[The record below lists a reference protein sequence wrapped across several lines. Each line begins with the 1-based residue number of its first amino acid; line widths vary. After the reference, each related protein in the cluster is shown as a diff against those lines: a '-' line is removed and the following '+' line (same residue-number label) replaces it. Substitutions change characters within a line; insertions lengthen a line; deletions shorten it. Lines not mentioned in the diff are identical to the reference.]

1 MRNKLLMATL
11 AIATPALIVPIQAH
25 AFQDVPKTHAG
36 YNEIMA
42 MKKEGIINGYLDGT
56 FKPEQGIS
64 RQHVAKLLSH
74 VLPLEPI
81 RPATT
86 FTDVPTNHPYY
97 NDIQR
102 LYRAG
107 IIDGFEGK
115 FNPTGALT
123 HAQIAKIL
131 CLAFQF
137 ELVQGEGTHWSKDYV
152 ATLYARGIM
161 TGDWQRD
168 ATVTRA
174 HYAIWLY
181 RILNIEQEETPSLI
195 PAPIEID
202 PPVYIQEA
210 SAPKIKL
217 RFNNEEV
224 LVKLEQNAATQDL
237 IAALPLTLTFEDYA
251 GTEKI
256 SYLPKKLSTTAT
268 GAGIDPAIGDLAY
281 YAPWGNLALF
291 YQDFGYSSG
300 LIKLGEVEAGLEK
313 LAKMQGKFTV
323 TIERVEEK

>member
-1 MRNKLLMATL
+1 MRNKLFIATL
-11 AIATPALIVPIQAH
+11 AIATPALVVPIQAH
-25 AFQDVPKTHAG
+25 AFQDVPQTHVN

-56 FKPEQGIS
+56 FKPEQIIS
-64 RQHVAKLLSH
+64 RQHVARLLSH

-81 RPATT
+81 RSATT

-137 ELVQGEGTHWSKDYV
+137 ELVEGKGTHWSKDYA
-152 ATLYARGIM
+152 ATLYAQGIM
-161 TGDWQRD
+161 TGDWNREQ
-168 ATVTRA
+168 TVTRA
-174 HYAIWLY
+174 HYAVWLY
-181 RILNIEQEETPSLI
+181 RALNLEQEETPSLI

-202 PPVYIQEA
+202 PPVYVQEA

-224 LVKLEQNAATQDL
+224 IVQLEQNAATQDL
-237 IAALPLTLTFEDYA
+237 VAALPLTLTFEDYA

-256 SYLPKKLSTTAT
+256 SYLPNKLSTAGTP
-268 GAGIDPAIGDLAY
+268 AGIDPAIGDLTY
-281 YAPWGNLALF
+281 YGPWGNLALF

-300 LIKLGEVEAGLEK
+300 LVKLGEVEKGLEK
-313 LAKMQGKFTV
+313 LANMQGKFTV
-323 TIERVEEK
+323 TIEQLKEK